1 MAAPIIVPRVPSED
15 PSALQNFSLTVLS
28 YLETISSGIRRLPP
42 SQLAELGRPP
52 HDNEF
57 LKYMSSSDS
66 SVSDPTPPTDLSH
79 PISNYFVNSSHNT
92 YLTGNQLYSQSST
105 DAYKNVLVRGCRCIE
120 IDVWD
125 GEPKSSSDEA
135 ERTSREEKGHRHRPH
150 VPEAISNYGP
160 FKRFHKEKSS
170 AASTFPETNETDGA
184 GESLDMP
191 APWTSSSTATRAEPR
206 VLHGHTLTKEVP
218 FRDVCQAIQEAAFL
232 KSDLPII
239 VSLEVHAGAE
249 QQEIMVEIMKLVW
262 RDFLIL
268 PIFECTGL
276 PSPESLRRKI
286 LVKVKYTDPKK
297 TAAQLQP
304 GENAVSS
311 DLRSKSRDGSS
322 SSASENEEPHA
333 ADDRKKKDKKSS
345 IVPSL
350 SSLGIY
356 TRAYH
361 FKSLTAPEATLPTHV
376 FSLSEKKLMEVH
388 ASNGPTL
395 FSHNRN
401 YLMRAFPSGMRVRS
415 DNLDPS
421 VFWRKGVQ
429 MVALN
434 WQRWD
439 EGMMLNEGMFG
450 GSNGYVLKPNG
461 YLGKLS
467 SSATTGLSRESQ
479 ADAIAHR
486 TLTLSIE
493 IFAAQSIPLP
503 LGDTRP
509 SGFHPY
515 VKCELHVEKPAERTG
530 EPIEGGGKAKE
541 GEYKWRGRTMKGT
554 DVDFGAE
561 KVEFKKIAGVVE
573 ELSFLRFKIQDEK
586 IGKDDLAAW
595 ACIRLD
601 RLRGGYRFVHLLD
614 GAGLESKG
622 VLLVAIQ
629 KTLI

>member
-1 MAAPIIVPRVPSED
+1 MAAPITVPKTPSEE
-15 PSALQNFSLTVLS
+15 PFALQSLSPIVLS
-28 YLETISSGIRRLPP
+28 YLETISSGKRQLSP
-42 SQLAELGRPP
+42 SQLAELRRPP
-52 HDNEF
+52 HDNKF

-66 SVSDPTPPTDLSH
+66 NASDSTPPIDLTH

-92 YLTGNQLYSQSST
+92 YLTGNQLYSTAST
-105 DAYKNVLVRGCRCIE
+105 DAYKNALVRGCRCIE

-125 GEPKSSSDEA
+125 GEPKASSDEA
-135 ERTSREEKGHRHRPH
+135 QRNSSEEKRHRFRPH
-150 VPEAISNYGP
+150 VPETFSNHGP
-160 FKRFHKEKSS
+160 FKHFHRKKSS
-170 AASTFPETNETDGA
+170 AASTPPETEGA
-184 GESLDMP
+184 DEFLDMP

-218 FRDVCQAIQEAAFL
+218 FRDVCQAIRDSAFS
-232 KSDLPII
+232 KSDLPVI

-249 QQEIMVEIMKLVW
+249 QQEIMVEIMKSVWKGFLVP
-262 RDFLIL
+262 L
-268 PIFECTGL
+268 PVSDCTTL
-276 PSPESLRRKI
+276 PSPDSLRCKI
-286 LVKVKYTDPKK
+286 LVKVKYSNPKK
-297 TAAQLQP
+297 AAAKLRP
-304 GENAVSS
+304 GKDALSS
-311 DLRSKSRDGSS
+311 DLRSKSRGGSS
-322 SSASENEEPHA
+322 SSASENEELYATHDPE
-333 ADDRKKKDKKSS
+333 KKKKKSS
-345 IVPSL
+345 IVSSL
-350 SSLGIY
+350 SALGIY

-361 FKSLTAPEATLPTHV
+361 FKSLTAPEAMLPTHV

-388 ASNGPTL
+388 ASSGPTL

-439 EGMMLNEGMFG
+439 EGMMLNEAMFR
-450 GSNGYVLKPNG
+450 GSSGYILKPNG
-461 YLGKLS
+461 YLGNQT
-467 SSATTGLSRESQ
+467 SSAIPRLSTESQ
-479 ADAIAHR
+479 ADAIAHKL
-486 TLTLSIE
+486 LTLSIE
-493 IFAAQSIPLP
+493 VFAAQSIPLP

-541 GEYKWRGRTMKGT
+541 GEYKWSSRTMKGT
-554 DVDFGAE
+554 EVDFGAE
-561 KVEFKKIAGVVE
+561 KVEFKEIPGVVE
-573 ELSFLRFKIQDEK
+573 ELSFLRFKIQDDE

-601 RLRGGYRFVHLLD
+601 RLRAGYRFVHLLD
-614 GAGLESKG
+614 GAGFESKG
-622 VLLVAIQ
+622 VLLVCIQ
-629 KTLI
+629 KTLT

>member
-1 MAAPIIVPRVPSED
+1 MAASITVPRAPSEV
-15 PSALQNFSLTVLS
+15 PSALQSLSPIVLS
-28 YLETISSGIRRLPP
+28 YLETISLGKRRLSS
-42 SQLAELGRPP
+42 SQVAELSRSP
-52 HDNEF
+52 HENKF
-57 LKYMSSSDS
+57 LQYMSSSDS
-66 SVSDPTPPTDLSH
+66 NASTPIPPIDLSH

-125 GEPKSSSDEA
+125 GEPRSSSSEA
-135 ERTSREEKGHRHRPH
+135 KTVSNEARRHRLRSY
-150 VPEAISNYGP
+150 VPETLSSHGP
-160 FKRFHKEKSS
+160 FKHFHKGKTS
-170 AASTFPETNETDGA
+170 AASSTPEVDGA
-184 GESLDMP
+184 DESPDMP
-191 APWTSSSTATRAEPR
+191 TPWISSSTATQSEPR

-218 FRDVCQAIQEAAFL
+218 FRDVCQAIREAAFL

-239 VSLEVHAGAE
+239 VSLEVHASAE
-249 QQEIMVEIMKLVW
+249 QQEIMVEIMKSVW
-262 RDFLIL
+262 GAFLIPL
-268 PIFECTGL
+268 PPDQCTAL
-276 PSPESLRRKI
+276 PSPDSLRRKI

-297 TAAQLQP
+297 AAAKLQT
-304 GENAVSS
+304 GKDAASS
-311 DLRSKSRDGSS
+311 NLRSKSRDGSA
-322 SSASENEEPHA
+322 SSASSEVEELHV
-333 ADDRKKKDKKSS
+333 DDGSKKKKKNFS

-350 SSLGIY
+350 SALGVY

-376 FSLSEKKLMEVH
+376 FSLSEKKLMQVH
-388 ASNGPTL
+388 ASSGPTL

-439 EGMMLNEGMFG
+439 EGMMLNEGMFS
-450 GSNGYVLKPNG
+450 GSSGYVLKPKG
-461 YLGKLS
+461 YLGKPAS
-467 SSATTGLSRESQ
+467 SLNPQISRESQ

-486 TLTLSIE
+486 TLNLTIE
-493 IFAAQSIPLP
+493 ILAAQCIPLP

-509 SGFHPY
+509 SSFHPY
-515 VKCELHVEKPAERTG
+515 IKCELHVEKPAERTG

-541 GEYKWRGRTMKGT
+541 GEYKWRSRTMKGT

-561 KVEFKKIAGVVE
+561 KVDFKDIPGVVE
-573 ELSFLRFKIQDEK
+573 ELSFLRFKIQDDE
-586 IGKDDLAAW
+586 IGTDALAAW

-601 RLRGGYRFVHLLD
+601 RLRSGYRFVHLLD
-614 GAGLESKG
+614 GGGFESKG
-622 VLLVAIQ
+622 VLLVCIQ
-629 KTLI
+629 RTLT